1 MYITDPIYGP
11 ISIRD
16 RDILRL
22 IDTKAFQRLANIKQ
36 QGHTYF
42 YMRTQYIRGK
52 NIR

>member
-1 MYITDPIYGP
+1 MHVADPIYGP
-11 ISIRD
+11 ISIHD
-16 RDILRL
+16 IDILQL
-22 IDTKAFQRLANIKQ
+22 IDTKAFQRLAYIKQ